1 MKKSSGIFSG
11 RPFQNGQGLV
21 EYGLLLALIAIGIV
35 LIASLT
41 GVSISDLYCR
51 AANAIS
57 GGTACKGLATYCQ
70 DNFDGNTTGWQNVLY
85 SNPTVQNGQMCLP
98 NAMQALNICS
108 TQMTQSDYVVNLNGV
123 TLSSGPGYGVFF
135 RSSLNSSKQ
144 MNGYALQYD
153 PGLGNYLVIRRWGN
167 GKEVNPP
174 VAKVPINSTV
184 YNVPHDIK
192 IVAKGDTFT
201 VFMDGV
207 QMMTAQDSTYPS
219 GGAGLRTWGSNT
231 SACFND
237 FNIGQV
243 P

>member
-1 MKKSSGIFSG
+1 
-11 RPFQNGQGLV
+11 
-21 EYGLLLALIAIGIV
+21 
-35 LIASLT
+35 
-41 GVSISDLYCR
+41 
-51 AANAIS
+51 
-57 GGTACKGLATYCQ
+57 
-70 DNFDGNTTGWQNVLY
+70 
-85 SNPTVQNGQMCLP
+85 
-98 NAMQALNICS
+98 
-108 TQMTQSDYVVNLNGV
+108 MTQSDYIVNLNGV
-123 TLSSGPGYGVFF
+123 TLSSGPGYGIFF

-174 VAKVPINSTV
+174 VAKVPINSTI

-201 VFMDGV
+201 VFMD
-207 QMMTAQDSTYPS
+207 SPS

-237 FNIGQV
+237 FSIGQV